1 MTPIEI
7 VKSTYESATP
17 EQNASNLERHMAA
30 DATWTETAGS
40 PYAGTFVGFAE
51 TARNVFA
58 RLGGEW
64 SDYRFEPERYLA
76 DDEAV
81 VVIGTYTGVYNATGK
96 PMKARVVHIW
106 RVANSKITAFEQV
119 VDSNQLTEAMNKL
132 TTAKGDF

>member
-1 MTPIEI
+1 MTPLEI

-30 DATWTETAGS
+30 DAIWTETAGS

-51 TARNVFA
+51 IAQNVFA

-64 SDYRFEPERYLA
+64 ADYRFEPERYLA
-76 DDEAV
+76 DDETV
-81 VVIGTYTGVYNATGK
+81 VAIGTYTGVYHATGK

-106 RVANSKITAFEQV
+106 RIASGKIAAFEQV
-119 VDSNQLTEAMNKL
+119 VDSNKLTEAMN
-132 TTAKGDF
+132 